1 MNIRLRHGL
10 PYVSVSLSHLGKQA
24 LLKNTLIH
32 TGSTGTVFSIDKVIP
47 LGLQA
52 EPDDPIREIRGVG
65 GTEFVFIKIKQIDF
79 LSFGD
84 FIMNNFK
91 IEIGAMNYGFDIDDI
106 IGLDVLL
113 QDKVI
118 IDFKQMIIQ

>member
-24 LLKNTLIH
+24 LLKNTLID

-65 GTEFVFIKIKQIDF
+65 GTEFVFIKQIDF

-84 FIMNNFK
+84 FIVNDFK
-91 IEIGAMNYGFDIDDI
+91 IEIGAMNYGFDIDGI

-113 QDKVI
+113 QAKVI

>member
-24 LLKNTLIH
+24 LLKNTLID

-65 GTEFVFIKIKQIDF
+65 GTEFVFIKQIDF

-84 FIMNNFK
+84 FIINNFK
-91 IEIGAMNYGFDIDDI
+91 IEIGAMNYGFDIDGI

-113 QDKVI
+113 QAKVI

>member
-24 LLKNTLIH
+24 LLKNTLID

-47 LGLQA
+47 LGLQV

-65 GTEFVFIKIKQIDF
+65 GTEFVFIKQIDF

-84 FIMNNFK
+84 FIINNFK
-91 IEIGAMNYGFDIDDI
+91 IEIGAMNYGFDIDGI

-113 QDKVI
+113 QAKVI